1 METVGERL
9 SAYAAAQELLMHQFN
24 TVPCSIR
31 TQHNRYSMTSPPPIK
46 GRAAPG
52 NAEGRFSAWQR
63 DAFDDGWGTV
73 GEAISPL
80 HTTVSIDTA
89 RSVITY
95 NTSPDISFD
104 RSINPYRGCE
114 HGCIYCF
121 ARPTHSYLGLSPGLD
136 FESRLFYKPDAPE
149 RLVEELRT
157 PGYRA
162 QPIALGINTDG
173 YQPIE
178 RKYGLTRRLLEI
190 LAEHRHPVSIVT
202 KSALIER
209 DLDILERMARDG
221 LVSVAISITTLD
233 RDLARRM
240 EPRAAAPQRR
250 LETLRV
256 LRAAGIPVGVLVA
269 PVIPVLTD
277 PELESVLDAARTA
290 GASCAGY
297 VMLRLPHE
305 VRDLFTGW
313 LQEYLPLKAEH
324 VLNRVRG
331 VRGGQLN
338 DPNFGTRMTGQGE
351 YARLIARRFELAH
364 KRLKFNTWPELCS
377 DRFFVPARRGDQLDL
392 FDTPS

>member
-1 METVGERL
+1 M
-9 SAYAAAQELLMHQFN
+9 N
-24 TVPCSIR
+24 
-31 TQHNRYSMTSPPPIK
+31 SPPPIK

-63 DAFDDGWGTV
+63 DTFDDGWGSADET
-73 GEAISPL
+73 APPL
-80 HTTVSIDTA
+80 RTTVSIDTA

-95 NTSPDISFD
+95 NKSPDVPFD

-149 RLVEELRT
+149 RLSEELRA

-162 QPIALGINTDG
+162 QPVALGINTDA

-178 RKYGLTRRLLEI
+178 RKYGLTRHLLEV

-209 DLDILERMARDG
+209 DLDILEPMARDG
-221 LVSVAISITTLD
+221 LVTVAISITTLD

-250 LETLRV
+250 LETVRALH
-256 LRAAGIPVGVLVA
+256 AAGVPVGVLVA
-269 PVIPVLTD
+269 PIIPVLTD
-277 PELESVLDAARTA
+277 PELEGVLDAARTA
-290 GASCAGY
+290 GARCAGY

-305 VRDLFTGW
+305 VRDLFTTW
-313 LQEYLPLKAEH
+313 LHHHLPLKAGH
-324 VLNRVRG
+324 VLNRVRE

-351 YARLIARRFELAH
+351 YARLIARRFALAH
-364 KRLKFNTWPELCS
+364 QRLQFDTWPELRTE
-377 DRFFVPARRGDQLDL
+377 RFLVPARSGDQLGL